1 MGLQVCREAAKRP
14 LAANCQRRCRFEWD
28 AISKRGLVLGSPEG
42 GRIAWMPFKVTEIQE
57 TPNPNARKFVLDGVI
72 AEVPTSF
79 LSRDQGKDHPIASQL
94 FDISGV
100 TSVLLLGDFVT
111 VNKEAGAKWPTII
124 KRVRKILEEK

>member
-1 MGLQVCREAAKRP
+1 
-14 LAANCQRRCRFEWD
+14 
-28 AISKRGLVLGSPEG
+28 
-42 GRIAWMPFKVTEIQE
+42 MPFKVTEIQE